1 MKGAPTM
8 RNEFIFTAILLILL
22 IPCCSSG
29 GKTLSGSSNDNE
41 ELQFPTELNVAE
53 TFVDRFYEPVDCI
66 VDPNMNSME
75 LPVIEEDVIN
85 LGDIVS
91 ISGIGSTPSMLLQ
104 NGFIVYAPNY
114 TTNNP
119 IRAYEFMESWDQPV
133 YVSAGI
139 PLHMLHIFF
148 DQILQDIEENHLYG
162 DLEIICASLY
172 EKNLERGCELNA
184 AFFAVPLAFLDPEFE
199 ADQSISQAVDAELAL
214 IEEHVGFNESP
225 VFGYKEDYS
234 QYIPRG
240 HYTSSP
246 ALERYFKAMM
256 WLGRLTF
263 ILNGGEPNG
272 QMATYIVSE
281 NDARTLTSCALY
293 IVSDLTG
300 IEAEGE
306 LLLKKWRRIYEI
318 TAFFA
323 GFADDLSVP
332 QYAEA
337 ARETAGSAAAGELI
351 QSMDF
356 YRIFR
361 DYVNSNFA
369 GPSIYSGTGEIISMP
384 DEQGEFDPGDLQEAF
399 QKTTGF
405 RFLGQRYT
413 PDSEI
418 LGKLVFPAV
427 GLNPSGQNRFMPTGL
442 DVAAVFGSEAA
453 TSILEDQG
461 DFLFANYADS
471 LESLSEMIEDY
482 SPSDWH
488 ATLYMS
494 WLHCLYLLQVEKG
507 EGYPDFMRTEA
518 WNRHTLSNFL
528 ASWAMLRHDTILYAK
543 QSYTM
548 ECGCEPG
555 PYDEPIP
562 SAGFVEPVPE
572 VYAEL
577 NATLQMAQRGLRA
590 YGVLDS
596 DIENRFRNAC
606 SVMTRLQDI
615 AERELAGEM
624 ITSEDADFLKSF
636 AGYLES
642 AICWDAETTEGLE
655 TSLIAD
661 VHTDQNSSSVL
672 EVASGDLDYCI
683 IIYRRPDGNIEA
695 AAGPVLSYY
704 EFTWP
709 MSDRLTDE
717 AWRKMLS
724 DDNTPERSSWVE
736 GYMNIP

>member
-1 MKGAPTM
+1 M
-8 RNEFIFTAILLILL
+8 RYKLTFTVILLILL
-22 IPCCSSG
+22 IPCCTSG
-29 GKTLSGSSNDNE
+29 GETLSGSSNDNE
-41 ELQFPTELNVAE
+41 ELQFPAELNVAE
-53 TFVDRFYEPVDCI
+53 TFVDRFYKPVEYT

-75 LPVIEEDVIN
+75 LPVSERDIIN
-85 LGDIVS
+85 LNDI
-91 ISGIGSTPSMLLQ
+91 IRRTGIGSISPTLLQ
-104 NGFIVYAPNY
+104 NGFIVYTPQY
-114 TTNNP
+114 ITNNP
-119 IRAYEFMESWDQPV
+119 IRAYEVIESWDQPV

-139 PLHMLHIFF
+139 PFHMLHIFF

-162 DLEIICASLY
+162 DLEVICASLY
-172 EKNLERGCELNA
+172 QKNLERGCELNA

-199 ADQSISQAVDAELAL
+199 TDQSISEAVDAEIAL
-214 IEEHVGFNESP
+214 IEEHAGFGESL

-234 QYIPRG
+234 QYVPRG

-263 ILNGGEPNG
+263 VLNGGEPNG
-272 QMATYIVSE
+272 QMARYIVSE
-281 NDARTLTSCALY
+281 EDARTLTECALY
-293 IVSDLTG
+293 IVSDLAG

-306 LLLKKWRRIYEI
+306 LLLEKWKRIYEI

-332 QYAEA
+332 QYAAA
-337 ARETAGSAAAGELI
+337 ARETAGPTAASELI

-361 DYVNSNFA
+361 EYVNLNFA
-369 GPSIYSGTGEIISMP
+369 GPAIYSGTSEIISMP

-399 QKTTGF
+399 SKTTGF

-427 GLNPSGQNRFMPTGL
+427 GLNTSGQNRFMPSGL

-453 TSILEDQG
+453 ISILQDRG

-482 SPSDWH
+482 GTSDWH

-494 WLHCLYLLQVEKG
+494 WLHCLYLLQDEKG
-507 EGYPDFMRTEA
+507 EGYPDFMRTAA

-548 ECGCEPG
+548 ECGCAPG
-555 PYDEPIP
+555 PYDVPVP

-577 NATLQMAQRGLRA
+577 NATLQMAQSGLRA

-606 SVMTRLQDI
+606 SIMTRLQDI
-615 AERELAGEM
+615 AERELVGEV
-624 ITSEDADFLKSF
+624 ITSQDADFLKGF
-636 AGYLES
+636 ASLLES
-642 AICWDAETTEGLE
+642 AICWDGETTEGLE

-661 VHTDQNSSSVL
+661 VHTDQNSNSVL

-683 IIYRRPDGNIEA
+683 VIYKRPDGNIEA
-695 AAGPVLSYY
+695 AVGPVLSYY

-717 AWRKMLS
+717 AWREMLS
-724 DDNTPERSSWVE
+724 GDDTPERPSWVE
-736 GYMNIP
+736 GYMNNP